1 MVTFGIKWKKEIWV
15 KRNQQVRILT
25 LLVLDFQNLC
35 FWFWC
40 LLGTPQNFL
49 FGNARSLLPCFIKS
63 RCGTSYPVEILEKD
77 QRKGCKFWKSYHI
90 NYLEKV
96 IYHSSTKMLSYLNL
110 MSLFLSFFCMTKFM
124 FIGTNYGI
132 FFDGN
137 YWLNST
143 RGTQL
148 TDNALSQTQFFRS
161 FR

>member
-1 MVTFGIKWKKEIWV
+1 M

-49 FGNARSLLPCFIKS
+49 FGNARLLLPSFIKS

-77 QRKGCKFWKSYHI
+77 QRKGCKFWKSYHM

-110 MSLFLSFFCMTKFM
+110 MSLFLSFSAWQNSCLLEPTME
-124 FIGTNYGI
+124 
-132 FFDGN
+132 FF
-137 YWLNST
+137 WW
-143 RGTQL
+143 QL
-148 TDNALSQTQFFRS
+148 LTEFNKKKATYR
-161 FR
+161 